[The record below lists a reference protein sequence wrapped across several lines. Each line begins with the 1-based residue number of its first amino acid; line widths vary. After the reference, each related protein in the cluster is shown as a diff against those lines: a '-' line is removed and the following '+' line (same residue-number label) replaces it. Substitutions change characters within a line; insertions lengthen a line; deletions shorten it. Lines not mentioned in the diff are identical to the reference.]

1 MYIGILKRE
10 IDKVNSKL
18 FPILRI
24 NSGELAI
31 KSIIKKR
38 KRHKKK
44 KKKEKKD
51 TCSSTNNRSFMIYM
65 QKQETLIQLSC
76 FPYMRCRS

>member
-44 KKKEKKD
+44 EKRKERHLQQYK
-51 TCSSTNNRSFMIYM
+51 
-65 QKQETLIQLSC
+65 
-76 FPYMRCRS
+76 

>member
-38 KRHKKK
+38 QRKK
-44 KKKEKKD
+44 KKKEKRD
-51 TCSSTNNRSFMIYM
+51 TCISINNR
-65 QKQETLIQLSC
+65 KK
-76 FPYMRCRS
+76 